1 MLVLSAK
8 WFDWWGGWCYGYRP
22 IVDAATLLAFLAIPV
37 VPWIRAR
44 WSRWLLC
51 AGLGCWSLGVQVLGV
66 TCYDVRGWNGRWA
79 WDVVEPG
86 SDRRVTY
93 DDQRLA
99 ERKVREEG
107 GQIEPREQSV
117 DSPAYRHRLWS
128 VIDNPILYYLTHAES
143 ARVRRQETIATFFRD
158 DG

>member
-1 MLVLSAK
+1 
-8 WFDWWGGWCYGYRP
+8 
-22 IVDAATLLAFLAIPV
+22 
-37 VPWIRAR
+37 
-44 WSRWLLC
+44 
-51 AGLGCWSLGVQVLGV
+51 
-66 TCYDVRGWNGRWA
+66 
-79 WDVVEPG
+79 VVEPG